1 MKKIFFAASLRMS
14 GVQGG
19 GGPVQPWRTLRANAH
34 YLSSYYIVFHSV
46 IYNSV
51 CGTQGENVL

>member
-1 MKKIFFAASLRMS
+1 MKKKFFAAALCKS
-14 GVQGG
+14 GVKGG

-34 YLSSYYIVFHSV
+34 YSSSYYTVFHYV

-51 CGTQGENVL
+51 CGTQGENIL